1 MSYGYD
7 YTHGQPD
14 GNGMEYISFKTEPP
28 RVDANGLIEGVG
40 VYILLDHP
48 KQMSRVFRAW
58 WRRGALGEIGHML
71 TLKDEILGEA
81 EIPALM
87 ERLGIEVKE
96 AHNERPL

>member
-14 GNGMEYISFKTEPP
+14 GNGLEYISFKTEPP

-40 VYILLDHP
+40 VYIMLDHP
-48 KQMSRVFRAW
+48 KQTSRVFRAW
-58 WRRGALGEIGHML
+58 WRRGALGEIRL
-71 TLKDEILGEA
+71 LRELKDEILGEA

-87 ERLGIEVKE
+87 KLLRIELRE
-96 AHNERPL
+96 AHP